1 MGDCFDGRQSQHR
14 WQNTRIAKTKYKQT
28 FIYYRAFFLL
38 LRTQKTAVRIYIVKS
53 TGYMY
58 SFRCVSTYTT
68 SICRLSLCVCVSIM
82 YGCGGLTLHTHL
94 PINEPV
100 CVYVST
106 YTYLQAEIKIFA
118 LGTMHTYALDIILTI
133 CAIVLC
139 E

>member
-28 FIYYRAFFLL
+28 FIYYGAFFLL

-68 SICRLSLCVCVSIM
+68 SICRLSLCVF
-82 YGCGGLTLHTHL
+82 
-94 PINEPV
+94 
-100 CVYVST
+100 VYAC
-106 YTYLQAEIKIFA
+106 Q
-118 LGTMHTYALDIILTI
+118 
-133 CAIVLC
+133 
-139 E
+139 